1 MNFLSQPQINITHL
15 IAQKDIQFS
24 NSSIEAFNKIIKHQ
38 FLLPLKI
45 FNGKILGEELDKA
58 IIIYNNIRHQYG
70 LRGNTPEE
78 AYQGNVLNFE
88 QYKSQFLEHKKL
100 RILHNKKNKCKI
112 CLPD

>member
-1 MNFLSQPQINITHL
+1 MKS
-15 IAQKDIQFS
+15 FS
-24 NSSIEAFNKIIKHQ
+24 SFFQ

-45 FNGKILGEELDKA
+45 SNGKKLSEELYKA
-58 IIIYNNIRHQYG
+58 IFIYNNTRPQYG
-70 LRGNTPEE
+70 LNGNTPEE

-112 CLPD
+112 CVPNS

>member
-1 MNFLSQPQINITHL
+1 MKS
-15 IAQKDIQFS
+15 FS
-24 NSSIEAFNKIIKHQ
+24 SFFQ

-45 FNGKILGEELDKA
+45 SNWKILGDELYKA
-58 IIIYNNIRHQYG
+58 IIIYKNIRPQYG

-88 QYKSQFLEHKKL
+88 QYKSHFLEHKKL
-100 RILHNKKNKCKI
+100 RVLHNKKNKCKI